1 MLKVV
6 STIDRAD
13 ILRGK
18 SFSSLPKSNLNAANE
33 SIFDRTLDGGS
44 ELDSKFLVD
53 GVPVSLSATAPTDS
67 FDPSLLMAT
76 AKKNG
81 PAYRYYVC
89 ENDGVNTGVD
99 RRVSTTIPLRKR
111 SDCYVKKYFQVQKA
125 LKNKRSSVFYWQK
138 RNEENEGI
146 LIKNNLEFLD
156 RMARWNDN
164 GRPKFIPKVEH
175 RNKKKAPSWFTG
187 GDVDETPRPSTPE
200 EKLQKQWTAVKYEK
214 KFLVDTT
221 WVDGDD
227 TARIYAGQAVAHR
240 ELRISELEQHML
252 RCRVGGTLYMN
263 GPKNQFAK
271 YQLLFHKIAA
281 ATLDVCEAVH
291 RWREQLGV
299 GARINY
305 QQSVK
310 IVQRPP
316 FTWSYMR
323 QLKGS
328 AGRKRTTVNYVEKM
342 LHDMDQVFMKG
353 QTEILGVLGH
363 EPKLLL
369 GPSRC
374 NISADFI
381 KNIPVCPLLLP
392 SSLQEIVDGALPRD
406 KSLRPLKTIEE
417 WPRNAPAIWYGLD
430 SGRVRFAA
438 QYLLDEEV
446 FAKKKK
452 SLHKGKLDALSTVLT
467 ARAKTGRTR
476 PNRAMS
482 DLLAKD
488 IILSGDSNA
497 QPQIA
502 VAYAEITRTRRL
514 DMLRIKLAQKRAFLK
529 EAVGR
534 KEILGRKM
542 KVNEIKMQIKRAEEE
557 LALAERSTIYVPVK
571 DY

>member
-6 STIDRAD
+6 STIDRED

-18 SFSSLPKSNLNAANE
+18 SFSNLPKANLNTADE
-33 SIFDRTLDGGS
+33 SIFDRTLCGGS

-53 GVPVSLSATAPTDS
+53 GVPVSLSATTPTDS

-81 PAYRYYVC
+81 PAYRYYAC
-89 ENDGVNTGVD
+89 EDDGVHTGVD
-99 RRVSTTIPLRKR
+99 RRVSATIPLRKR
-111 SDCYVKKYFQVQKA
+111 SDGYVKKYFQVQKA

-138 RNEENEGI
+138 RSEESRSI
-146 LIKNNLEFLD
+146 LHQNKLNFLD
-156 RMARWNDN
+156 RMAKWNDS

-187 GDVDETPRPSTPE
+187 GVVDETPRPSTPE
-200 EKLQKQWTAVKYEK
+200 EKLQKRWTTMKYEK

-240 ELRISELEQHML
+240 ELCISNLEQHMV
-252 RCRVGGTLYMN
+252 RCRVDGTLYMN

-271 YQLLFHKIAA
+271 YQMLFHKITA

-291 RWREQLGV
+291 RWREQLGA

-305 QQSVK
+305 QKSVQ
-310 IVQRPP
+310 VAQRPP

-342 LHDMDQVFMKG
+342 LHDMDQIFMKG
-353 QTEILGVLGH
+353 QTEILGLLGH

-374 NISADFI
+374 NISGNFI

-392 SSLQEIVDGALPRD
+392 NSLQEIVDGALPRD

-430 SGRVRFAA
+430 PGRVRFAA
-438 QYLLDEEV
+438 QYLLDEGV
-446 FAKKKK
+446 FAKKIN
-452 SLHKGKLDALSTVLT
+452 SLHKAKLDALSTVLT
-467 ARAKTGRTR
+467 TRAKTGRTR
-476 PNRAMS
+476 PNRAMA

-488 IILSGDSNA
+488 MILSGDDNV
-497 QPQIA
+497 QPQVA
-502 VAYAEITRTRRL
+502 VAFTEITRTRRL
-514 DMLRIKLAQKRAFLK
+514 DILRAKLAQKQAFLK
-529 EAVGR
+529 EAIGW
-534 KEILGRKM
+534 KEISGRTM

-557 LALAERSTIYVPVK
+557 LELAKRSTIYVPVK
-571 DY
+571 E